1 MCLGDFCIRLF
12 RMVMSCRDMRV
23 RRGIGAGSS
32 EPSFFLR
39 FQALNVQLEEDPEQ
53 TQNTLERLYIYR
65 SNVFLSNT
73 VVSFTSLKGFLMSS
87 PLGSDLLRVRLLNQ

>member
-1 MCLGDFCIRLF
+1 
-12 RMVMSCRDMRV
+12 MVMSCRDMRV
-23 RRGIGAGSS
+23 RGGIGAGPS

-53 TQNTLERLYIYR
+53 TQKNAGEIIIMYSCQIQLCH
-65 SNVFLSNT
+65 SQV
-73 VVSFTSLKGFLMSS
+73 LKGFLMSS

>member
-1 MCLGDFCIRLF
+1 MISSLTKMCLGDFWIRLF

-23 RRGIGAGSS
+23 RGGIGAGPS

-53 TQNTLERLYIYR
+53 TQNTLERL
-65 SNVFLSNT
+65 
-73 VVSFTSLKGFLMSS
+73 
-87 PLGSDLLRVRLLNQ
+87 LLCIPVKYSCVIHKS